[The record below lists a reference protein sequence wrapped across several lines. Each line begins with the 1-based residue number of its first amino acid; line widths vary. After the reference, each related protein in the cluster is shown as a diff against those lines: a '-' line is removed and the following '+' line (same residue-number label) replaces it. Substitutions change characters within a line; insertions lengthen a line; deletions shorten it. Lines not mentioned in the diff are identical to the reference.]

1 MGTYQE
7 DQSASQQRSLAD
19 PGRQSSGGAL
29 PETFLLQRIRELE
42 AELEESR
49 EEARRQAR
57 ERQAMEAG
65 LALLREANEHLVL
78 ATFNAEHLRED
89 AEAVNRRQN
98 EFLAMLAHELRNPLS
113 PISMAASML
122 GTVPDASPK
131 LTNLSRVI
139 GRQVDHM
146 ARLLDDLLDAARI
159 SSGKITLSVQPL
171 PLAELL
177 QHAVETIQ
185 PRIQERR
192 QQLQLTLAPGAE
204 AAVVDG
210 DRVRLTQVFTNLI
223 GNASKYTGDGGT
235 LRVTAAVEDGAQS
248 GNVVVV
254 VVEDDGIGMAP
265 EVIPHI
271 FDLFTQGPR
280 SLARSEGGL
289 GVGLNVVRNLLAMHG
304 ATVAADSAGLGQ
316 GSRFTVRLP
325 HSSQAIG
332 PQVPAAAAPLRRSTL
347 NILLVE
353 DNVDACDTLAGFL
366 ASEGHQ
372 VRCAYDGHAGL
383 AAALTQAW
391 DVIICDVGLP
401 GMDGLDLMRAVRAA
415 NADKAPFAVALSGY
429 GQDDDRTRGLAAGFD
444 HYLVKPV
451 SVASLREV
459 IAQLE
464 GADQGSEP
472 GVAFQGL

>member
-1 MGTYQE
+1 MGTYREQ
-7 DQSASQQRSLAD
+7 QGASEQRSID
-19 PGRQSSGGAL
+19 ETGRQSAGAQDAY
-29 PETFLLQRIRELE
+29 LLHRIRVLEDEL
-42 AELEESR
+42 AAAR
-49 EEARRQAR
+49 EQARVQAR

-65 LALLREANEHLVL
+65 VALLREANEHLVL

-89 AEAVNRRQN
+89 AEAANRRQN

-113 PISMAASML
+113 PISMAASLL
-122 GTVPDASPK
+122 GTVPNATPQ
-131 LTNLSRVI
+131 LANLARVI

-192 QQLQLTLAPGAE
+192 QQLQLTLAPGAD

-235 LRVTAAVEDGAQS
+235 LRVTASLDAGQAL
-248 GNVVVV
+248 V

-304 ATVAADSAGLGQ
+304 ATVRADSAGLGQ

-325 HSSQAIG
+325 RSSGTVGAQPPAK
-332 PQVPAAAAPLRRSTL
+332 AAARPTAL
-347 NILLVE
+347 NILLIE
-353 DNVDACDTLAGFL
+353 DNVDACDMLAGFL

-383 AAALTQAW
+383 AAALDGAW

-415 NADKAPFAVALSGY
+415 EGGTHPFAVALSGY

-444 HYLVKPV
+444 RYLVKPV
-451 SVASLREV
+451 AAANLRDV
-459 IAQLE
+459 IAELE
-464 GADQGSEP
+464 GSEP
-472 GVAFQGL
+472 GVAF

>member
-1 MGTYQE
+1 MGTYREEKTASEQRSL
-7 DQSASQQRSLAD
+7 DDLARQSASGQDAYLWR
-19 PGRQSSGGAL
+19 
-29 PETFLLQRIRELE
+29 RIRALEDELE
-42 AELEESR
+42 AAHEQ
-49 EEARRQAR
+49 ARLLAR

-89 AEAVNRRQN
+89 AEAANRRQN

-113 PISMAASML
+113 PISMAASLL
-122 GTVPDASPK
+122 GNVPNASPQ
-131 LTNLSRVI
+131 LAHLARVI
-139 GRQVDHM
+139 GRQVNHM

-185 PRIQERR
+185 PRIQERH
-192 QQLQLTLAPGAE
+192 QHLMLDLGPGAE

-223 GNASKYTGDGGT
+223 GNASKYTGDGGL
-235 LRVTAAVEDGAQS
+235 LRVTATAEADEVLVTVED
-248 GNVVVV
+248 N
-254 VVEDDGIGMAP
+254 GIGMAP

-304 ATVAADSAGLGQ
+304 ATVSADSAGLGQ
-316 GSRFTVRLP
+316 GSRFTVRLRR
-325 HSSQAIG
+325 SSQAAG
-332 PQVPAAAAPLRRSTL
+332 QQAPAAAAPVRRSML

-383 AAALTQAW
+383 AAALGGAW

-415 NADKAPFAVALSGY
+415 QGGKAPFAVALSGY

-444 HYLVKPV
+444 RYLVKPV
-451 SVASLREV
+451 AAASLREV
-459 IAQLE
+459 IAELE
-464 GADQGSEP
+464 GAGQG
-472 GVAFQGL
+472 